1 MVPTKPGYRDQGVTH
16 GTSACCPRSDGEHA
30 EHTWVR
36 CKVTTSARC
45 GKGATMEVLGTTT
58 GKRGLAHDR
67 GRHARRHGEHRSLLA
82 TRLPHPGEQLCDA
95 VGQRPARQGRA
106 GPENRHPRL
115 PGDAQL
121 LEPGLLRA
129 SFVPPAPL
137 RELRELTRSRR
148 PLIPE
153 HAREVNRI
161 QKVLDTAAK
170 GRLRAKA
177 APFAGGFDR
186 TGYPASRLP
195 TRRPAEPRRVPRTAD
210 RALRFSEDPPRTLG
224 EVIDHAR
231 QGQLAAE
238 QAVRQK

>member
-1 MVPTKPGYRDQGVTH
+1 MESTGVSWRPVSH
-16 GTSACCPRSDGEHA
+16 ILESSFA
-30 EHTWVR
+30 VR
-36 CKVTTSARC
+36 LVNAQHVK
-45 GKGATMEVLGTTT
+45 
-58 GKRGLAHDR
+58 
-67 GRHARRHGEHRSLLA
+67 
-82 TRLPHPGEQLCDA
+82 A
-95 VGQRPARQGRA
+95 VPARKIDIRDCQCI
-106 GPENRHPRL
+106 
-115 PGDAQL
+115 AQR

-129 SFVPPAPL
+129 SFVPPAPV

-238 QAVRQK
+238 RAVRQK